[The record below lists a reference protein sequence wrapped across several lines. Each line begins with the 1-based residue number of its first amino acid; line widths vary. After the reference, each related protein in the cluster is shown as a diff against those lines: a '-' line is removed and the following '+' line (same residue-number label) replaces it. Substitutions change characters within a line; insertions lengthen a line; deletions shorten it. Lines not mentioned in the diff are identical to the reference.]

1 MKGRAKARLFLWYVQ
16 YRQKKCR
23 STDFHKLQNGYNKN
37 DMKGLVYYEDKYTTN
52 FEYTMRIFDK
62 NV

>member
-1 MKGRAKARLFLWYVQ
+1 MVVQ

-37 DMKGLVYYEDKYTTN
+37 DMKGLVYYEYKYTTN